1 METFIN
7 YILIVLEMSWREKV
21 DPIIKTY
28 LELQIKD
35 TAQFRES
42 FSKAKDPSKAQLWI
56 AIANLS
62 KHIFSLEM
70 KIKYLEKTLQE
81 LAMFSQAGKKNI
93 PEEATQSKK
102 NKVSK
107 AKKKR

>member
-1 METFIN
+1 
-7 YILIVLEMSWREKV
+7 MSWRENV
-21 DPIIKTY
+21 DSIIKSY

-35 TAQFRES
+35 TQQFKEAY
-42 FSKAKDPSKAQLWI
+42 SKSKEPSKAQLWI

-81 LAMFSQAGKKNI
+81 MAIKFDRSKTEYFVKNLEKSISKPKTRNKAAKTRKK
-93 PEEATQSKK
+93 
-102 NKVSK
+102 
-107 AKKKR
+107 

>member
-1 METFIN
+1 
-7 YILIVLEMSWREKV
+7 MSWRNKV
-21 DPIIKTY
+21 DPIIRNY

-35 TAQFRES
+35 TNQFKEA
-42 FSKAKDPSKAQLWI
+42 FSSSKEPSKAQLWI

-81 LAMFSQAGKKNI
+81 LAIKFD
-93 PEEATQSKK
+93 QSKTEDFVK
-102 NKVSK
+102 NLEKSIRKTKTTKKV
-107 AKKKR
+107 KKKKKVTKKKKKKK